1 MKLATDAEIL
11 EMFNKY
17 RVEVI
22 KKLVEEAK
30 DDGFE
35 VTEEVKESEL
45 WDEIFCGMLN
55 DDFIGEVTDGIVD
68 SVGFEEY
75 GFKDVNEE

>member
-17 RVEVI
+17 RAEVI
-22 KKLVEEAK
+22 KKVVEEAK
-30 DDGFE
+30 EDGFE

-55 DDFIGEVTDGIVD
+55 DDFIGEVVDGIDD

-75 GFKDVNEE
+75 GFKDVNE

>member
-55 DDFIGEVTDGIVD
+55 DDFIGEVTDEIVD